1 MQIIV
6 KNIRVPVTEPV
17 DSVIEMAK
25 KKLRLTKGEFISA
38 SIHKRSV
45 DARRRAGHDI
55 ELVCSVTV
63 ECELSPKKLSSL
75 NPVDFEIVKRGELEF
90 PKARDDKKRPL
101 IVGF

>member
-6 KNIRVPVTEPV
+6 KNLRVPVTEPIG
-17 DSVIEMAK
+17 SVIDAAK
-25 KKLRLTKGEFISA
+25 KKLRLSGGEFISA

-63 ECELSPKKLSSL
+63 ECELSEKKLKCL
-75 NPVDFEIVKRGELEF
+75 NPPDFEIVR
-90 PKARDDKKRPL
+90 KA
-101 IVGF
+101 